1 MAVAPVVGLTGGI
14 GSGKST
20 VAGMLAE
27 LGARVID
34 ADRIGHEV
42 YRPGSD
48 GFRRVVDAFG
58 PGVVAPDGAIDRRK
72 LGALVFATPAARA
85 RLNAIVHPQIADE
98 VRRRIA
104 AARAEGFAGP
114 IVVEAAVL
122 IEAGWRPLVERL
134 WVVSAERET
143 AIGRVMAARGL
154 SREEV
159 ERRLDVQVAE
169 SEGRRVADLVLDN
182 NGTPAALRAQVEQAW
197 HSLVS

>member
-1 MAVAPVVGLTGGI
+1 MTVAPVVGLTGGI

-20 VAGMLAE
+20 VAAMLAE

-34 ADRIGHEV
+34 ADRIGHEI

-48 GFRRVVDAFG
+48 GFRRVVEAFG
-58 PGVVAPDGAIDRRK
+58 PGVVAPDGLIDRHK
-72 LGALVFATPAARA
+72 LGALVFATSAARA
-85 RLNAIVHPQIADE
+85 RLNAIVHPLIADE

-182 NGTPAALRAQVEQAW
+182 NGTPAALRAQVEQGW